1 MLLLRASVFTPL
13 WAGVSTSAVG
23 CGLTPRPSPT
33 GAGVT
38 GQGRWS
44 LVTPCHHQRWEH
56 QLIQM
61 PVSVSASNLK
71 KKSNIDLLPHIM
83 QLCMLMICKFD
94 CKSNVASN
102 TCVTNDICY
111 FIRLQSLPYSIP
123 SQEQA
128 FAPLF
133 SQQLSVLTVR
143 QGQAGNCI

>member
-1 MLLLRASVFTPL
+1 MSIIMTITVENKIYYYYYYLETENFLELTPIQFQTHLMLLLRASVFTPP
-13 WAGVSTSAVG
+13 WAGVSTSAAG
-23 CGLTPRPSPT
+23 CGLTPLPSPT

-38 GQGRWS
+38 GLGSWS

-102 TCVTNDICY
+102 TWWNNWH
-111 FIRLQSLPYSIP
+111 S
-123 SQEQA
+123 
-128 FAPLF
+128 
-133 SQQLSVLTVR
+133 
-143 QGQAGNCI
+143 